1 MFAGPSENV
10 VVVPTKQQSAQRKV
24 KKVCYVMSSA
34 SGIPMPCDRLAAI
47 PTTASPMLIFGH
59 APTKQ

>member
-1 MFAGPSENV
+1 MFADPSENV
-10 VVVPTKQQSAQRKV
+10 VVVPAKHWPTQKKV